1 MTAKGAKAK
10 SRAREAAARKV
21 ARRDRCTVGKGQRR
35 QRKVKAAGET
45 ARLVKEVPLVERE
58 EGAAGAGNAKQTGCP
73 GGGSGQGRERNG
85 GPPPLPVPI
94 ATFTI

>member
-10 SRAREAAARKV
+10 SRVREAGARKV
-21 ARRDRCTVGKGQRR
+21 ARRDRSTVGKGAQR
-35 QRKVKAAGET
+35 QRKAKVAGQT
-45 ARLVKEVPLVERE
+45 ARLVKEVPMVEGE
-58 EGAAGAGNAKQTGCP
+58 GGAAGAGNAKQIAWP
-73 GGGSGQGRERNG
+73 GGVSGQGRERNA